1 MVERSSTTVLFLC
14 ESQEVPLLSVVRNTT
29 VTVES
34 AIYRSSR
41 SAAVLLLVPMSETSF
56 APVSAGL
63 IVLPSLHASNSC
75 LGSIS
80 TNFDQLGRKN
90 ANESPL
96 VEPCA

>member
-34 AIYRSSR
+34 AIYCSSR
-41 SAAVLLLVPMSETSF
+41 SAAVLLVPMSETSF